1 MGFLKIILQER
12 VSLLVPCVFP
22 AFLLVA
28 GPVFLQLRAEE
39 QQTARE
45 RQIPEDEPSLIL
57 GKTEIETM
65 KNRERTWRDA
75 HPIPSPPNIPR
86 GLWSWDHSD
95 VSTPGIRRQ
104 SQFAAPGVEDAE
116 QSPLL
121 RWLFPRALPS
131 GIQPLRCL
139 PGGMDSAGPIPHPS
153 GWGSSEGRGAGM
165 CLWSCLPAREAIPDA
180 LPGAQRLGSEVGISS
195 QRCANTRGTAPW
207 SPGKT
212 LLNLS
217 DAKLCII
224 SGQSRHRPPGI
235 FGADIPGGKKGCIYK
250 ESAGELNQSS

>member
-75 HPIPSPPNIPR
+75 HPIPSPPNVPR

-95 VSTPGIRRQ
+95 VSAPGIRRQ

-195 QRCANTRGTAPW
+195 QRCANTRGTA
-207 SPGKT
+207 T
-212 LLNLS
+212 LRVRE
-217 DAKLCII
+217 K
-224 SGQSRHRPPGI
+224 H
-235 FGADIPGGKKGCIYK
+235 F
-250 ESAGELNQSS
+250 